1 MASQK
6 SPYDIIE
13 GLTSKIGTEDI
24 VFRNDFGIPQKKI
37 PVSKKAQPK
46 QKSITE
52 KAFARQEKGIKDAL
66 KLF

>member
-24 VFRNDFGIPQKKI
+24 VFRNFEIPQKKI

-52 KAFARQEKGIKDAL
+52 KAFAKQEKGIKDAL